1 MSIVQSSLRL
11 DFVWGKEYFDIFVH
25 LEPYGKL
32 YPVII
37 KLIHIISNWTQ
48 TVYELQGKRY
58 KFRWASSFYITC
70 KFTYIWDYSGK
81 LVC

>member
-32 YPVII
+32 YPVKI
-37 KLIHIISNWTQ
+37 
-48 TVYELQGKRY
+48 
-58 KFRWASSFYITC
+58 
-70 KFTYIWDYSGK
+70 
-81 LVC
+81 